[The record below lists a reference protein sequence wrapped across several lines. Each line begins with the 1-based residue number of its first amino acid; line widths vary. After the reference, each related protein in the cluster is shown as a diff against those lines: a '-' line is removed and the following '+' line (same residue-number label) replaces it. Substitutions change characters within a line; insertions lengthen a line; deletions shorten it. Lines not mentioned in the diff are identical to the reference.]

1 MMELYKKYEEIIKY
15 LALGIITTFVSLLIK
30 YLLLFTIL
38 DVTNPL
44 ELQISVI
51 VSWIVAVSFAY
62 VTNRII
68 VFKSEN
74 KEILKEIIY
83 FVESRILTLLLEML
97 ITWFFIAF
105 LKMNSKLWV
114 IIWTIFAQVAVI
126 VTNYILSKI
135 IFKKELL

>member
-1 MMELYKKYEEIIKY
+1 MM
-15 LALGIITTFVSLLIK
+15 
-30 YLLLFTIL
+30 
-38 DVTNPL
+38 
-44 ELQISVI
+44 
-51 VSWIVAVSFAY
+51 IVAVSFAY